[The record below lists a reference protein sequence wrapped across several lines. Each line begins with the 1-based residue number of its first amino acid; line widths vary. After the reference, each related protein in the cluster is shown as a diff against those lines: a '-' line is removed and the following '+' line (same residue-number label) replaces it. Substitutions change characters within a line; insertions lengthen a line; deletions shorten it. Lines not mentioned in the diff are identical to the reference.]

1 MTPLDAARS
10 LLQRIPSTKFI
21 TTMAKTTKNSSNQP
35 SLEELLRFKKA
46 EKPTEAFWGR
56 FDDELHQRMM
66 QTLVKKD
73 HWMVQVMRGLT
84 GRIAQTTAV
93 MGAAAFI
100 ALMVVRPAMTNIEN
114 TPGPAMAQA
123 DVQIEAEASVSEA
136 ATGVTMVEAQFSEA
150 DYGIDV
156 VSAADLKGTSGVSH
170 EFQMDSIRVASYD
183 AEVYAVDRATAGVP
197 AIASAGASFV
207 F

>member
-1 MTPLDAARS
+1 
-10 LLQRIPSTKFI
+10 
-21 TTMAKTTKNSSNQP
+21 MAKTTKNSSQQP

-73 HWMVQVMRGLT
+73 HWLVQVMRGLT

-93 MGAAAFI
+93 VGAAAFV
-100 ALMVVRPAMTNIEN
+100 ALMVVRPALTNSESS
-114 TPGPAMAQA
+114 PQAAVAQA
-123 DVQIEAEASVSEA
+123 GASASGANADLRVAE
-136 ATGVTMVEAQFSEA
+136 TRFSEA
-150 DYGIDV
+150 DYEIDV
-156 VSAADLKGTSGVSH
+156 VSVADLKADAGVSH
-170 EFQMDSIRVASYD
+170 EFQMDTIQVASYD
-183 AEVYAVDRATAGVP
+183 AEMYSVDRAAAGVP
-197 AIASAGASFV
+197 ALASADASFV

>member
-1 MTPLDAARS
+1 
-10 LLQRIPSTKFI
+10 
-21 TTMAKTTKNSSNQP
+21 MAQTTKNSSHQP

-73 HWMVQVMRGLT
+73 HWMVQIMRGLT

-100 ALMVVRPAMTNIEN
+100 ALMVVRPAITNFEG
-114 TPGPAMAQA
+114 TPGPEMAQA
-123 DVQIEAEASVSEA
+123 QAGVEAEAAASASEA
-136 ATGVTMVEAQFSEA
+136 ATEVTPGQAQFSEA

-156 VSAADLKGTSGVSH
+156 VSAADLKKTSGVSH
-170 EFQMDSIRVASYD
+170 EFQMDSIREASYD

-197 AIASAGASFV
+197 AIASTGASFV

>member
-1 MTPLDAARS
+1 
-10 LLQRIPSTKFI
+10 
-21 TTMAKTTKNSSNQP
+21 MAKTTKNSSHQP

-73 HWMVQVMRGLT
+73 HWLVQVMRGLT

-93 MGAAAFI
+93 MGAAAFV
-100 ALMVVRPAMTNIEN
+100 ALMVVRPAMTNSGSS
-114 TPGPAMAQA
+114 PQAAVAQA
-123 DVQIEAEASVSEA
+123 EAPASGANAVAEVVA
-136 ATGVTMVEAQFSEA
+136 ETHFSEA
-150 DYGIDV
+150 DYRIDV
-156 VSAADLKGTSGVSH
+156 VSVADLKADSGVSH
-170 EFQMDSIRVASYD
+170 EFQMDSIQVAGYD
-183 AEVYAVDRATAGVP
+183 AEMYSVDRAAAGVP

>member
-1 MTPLDAARS
+1 
-10 LLQRIPSTKFI
+10 
-21 TTMAKTTKNSSNQP
+21 MAKTTKNSSRQP

-73 HWMVQVMRGLT
+73 HWLVQITRGLT
-84 GRIAQTTAV
+84 GRIAQTTALA
-93 MGAAAFI
+93 GAAALI
-100 ALMVVRPAMTNIEN
+100 ALMVIRPAITDSGHS
-114 TPGPAMAQA
+114 TQPAVAQVEVPA
-123 DVQIEAEASVSEA
+123 DKSDPQTEVSEPR
-136 ATGVTMVEAQFSEA
+136 FFNA

-156 VSAADLKGTSGVSH
+156 VSVADLKSKSGVSH
-170 EFQMDSIRVASYD
+170 EFEMDRIQVARYDLESYS
-183 AEVYAVDRATAGVP
+183 VDRAAAGVP
-197 AIASAGASFV
+197 SIASAGASFV